1 MKNLFISNL
10 NKKDVNHFTTN
21 TGLFLRRS
29 LNNPFKKLCNI
40 FTNVNIIRV
49 NQEKNKS
56 NEEYF
61 NSLSQTQVSPSSYN
75 LKPKKKNIILERYPE
90 LNKDEPYIFVCN
102 HTCPEDIETVLNII
116 DRNAYLILGS
126 IESLKYNPEMYL
138 TWLNGMIPFD
148 ILDSK
153 ERKELIPKME
163 RVLEKNS
170 ILIFPEGSHNY
181 SPNKLVNNLFDGPV
195 NLSLRTG
202 RKIVVI
208 TLIRDNENNISYID
222 VANPID
228 ISKVNVSVSK
238 GTTREE
244 EKEYV
249 KELSLFL
256 RDQMAT
262 AVYHLIS
269 RHIKPIKRN
278 TDEDIEAKF
287 REEHVEDA
295 FSKLKWKTDVFEA
308 EYLVKKTQE
317 EKEYEEV
324 IRTLSNLRLSLETL
338 KSTLINHREYVLK
351 ELDLDEKDV
360 VKSMRR
366 HLTKISA
373 EKEEPKKLEKRK

>member
-1 MKNLFISNL
+1 MKNLFISDL

-29 LNNPFKKLCNI
+29 LDNPFKKLCNI

-49 NQEKNKS
+49 NQGQSQS

-61 NSLSQTQVSPSSYN
+61 NTLSQAQVSPSSYDI
-75 LKPKKKNIILERYPE
+75 KPKKNNIVLERYPN

-163 RVLEKNS
+163 RVLKKNS

-195 NLSLRTG
+195 NLSLKTG

-244 EKEYV
+244 EKAYV

-269 RHIKPIKRN
+269 RHTKPIKRN
-278 TDEDIEAKF
+278 AGEDIETKI
-287 REEHVEDA
+287 REENVEDA

-308 EYLVKKTQE
+308 EYLVKKTPE

-360 VKSMRR
+360 VQSMRR
-366 HLTKISA
+366 HLTKITI

>member
-1 MKNLFISNL
+1 MKNLFISDL

-29 LNNPFKKLCNI
+29 LDNPFKKLCNI

-49 NQEKNKS
+49 NQGQSQS

-61 NSLSQTQVSPSSYN
+61 NTLSQAQVSPSSYDI
-75 LKPKKKNIILERYPE
+75 KPKKNNIVLERYPN

-163 RVLEKNS
+163 RVLKKNS

-195 NLSLRTG
+195 NLSLKTG

-238 GTTREE
+238 GTTIEE
-244 EKEYV
+244 EKAYV

-269 RHIKPIKRN
+269 RHTKPIKRN
-278 TDEDIEAKF
+278 ACEDIETKI
-287 REEHVEDA
+287 REENVEDA

-308 EYLVKKTQE
+308 EYLVKKTPE

-360 VKSMRR
+360 VQSMRR
-366 HLTKISA
+366 HLTKITI